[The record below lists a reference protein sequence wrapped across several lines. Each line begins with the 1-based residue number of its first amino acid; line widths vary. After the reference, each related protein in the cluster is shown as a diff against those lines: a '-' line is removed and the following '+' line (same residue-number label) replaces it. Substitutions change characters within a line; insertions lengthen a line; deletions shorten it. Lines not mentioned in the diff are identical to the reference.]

1 VKITFLPDVFWIN
14 DRDSIAFHADV
25 DSKRIRCVVPQ
36 DFLTAPLVKKPSEA
50 EARLLFSERR
60 NEIEL
65 RLRDKIQKAGLV
77 CPDEIVLR
85 P

>member
-1 VKITFLPDVFWIN
+1 
-14 DRDSIAFHADV
+14 
-25 DSKRIRCVVPQ
+25 
-36 DFLTAPLVKKPSEA
+36 VKKPSEA